1 MRPLKS
7 FNVHL
12 LVFMESN
19 GSLWVLLGPFSSFSV
34 LIGPYSFFLRSYE
47 F

>member
-1 MRPLKS
+1 MRPYMC
-7 FNVHL
+7 L

-19 GSLWVLLGPFSSFSV
+19 GSLRVIIGPFSSFSV
-34 LIGPYSFFLRSYE
+34 LIGPYSFFLRSYG